1 MSIRKQRPPLGSYST
16 LQPYD
21 ARSDIMLSTHRYQP
35 SALTTLWRALWAVM
49 DYRMPMQCDMGIDK
63 QMSPKEEQ
71 AWIDVL
77 TPLYVLSLNANM
89 ETLQHSELTQLHPAL
104 VLLQDGAFSHQ
115 LDELFKTKNSQGHR
129 KTCPPKD
136 IIKQQDKLSKAC
148 ELIRSLQETCRI
160 SDSCY
165 TFERPCRNRQENI
178 HSWFDNIKA
187 QHTAIYVLR
196 ITILVNMLPTPL
208 SQEKP
213 FSGTIQEEIEL
224 IVKARKVISNLI
236 AKRQGIFKQLLDYHW
251 VLQYHNSL
259 GAHANMTLVFPADK
273 ASEGRRYVDI
283 IQEALTRR
291 GNGYIRVCYR
301 SGLSKDTGYK
311 HLPRGIG
318 DVILTRDDS
327 HQVAID
333 IMLKEYYLMSL
344 FIKLRLPTSIKL
356 ASSSLRKKS

>member
-1 MSIRKQRPPLGSYST
+1 MSIRKQQLSIGGYST
-16 LQPYD
+16 LQPCE
-21 ARSDIMLSTHRYQP
+21 ARDDIMLSTHRYQP
-35 SALTTLWRALWAVM
+35 SSLTTLWRALWVVVGS
-49 DYRMPMQCDMGIDK
+49 YMPTQCDMCIDK
-63 QMSPKEEQ
+63 QMGPMEEQ

-77 TPLYVLSLNANM
+77 TQLYVVSLNTNM

-104 VLLQDGAFSHQ
+104 ALLQDDAFSHQ
-115 LDELFKTKNSQGHR
+115 LDELFKTKNSLGHR

-136 IIKQQDKLSKAC
+136 IIKQRDKVSKAY
-148 ELIRSLQETCRI
+148 ELIRSLQEACRI

-165 TFERPCRNRQENI
+165 TFERTCRNRHKKI
-178 HSWFDNIKA
+178 YSWFDNIKG

-196 ITILVNMLPTPL
+196 ITILVNMLPIPL

-236 AKRQGIFKQLLDYHW
+236 AKKRGVFKQLLDYHW

-273 ASEGRRYVDI
+273 ASEGRRYVDF
-283 IQEALTRR
+283 IQESLARR
-291 GNGYIRVCYR
+291 GNEDVRACYR
-301 SGLSKDTGYK
+301 SSLSKDTRYK
-311 HLPRGIG
+311 HPSRGIG

-333 IMLKEYYLMSL
+333 IMLKEYYLKSL
-344 FIKLRLPTSIKL
+344 FIKLTLPASIKL
-356 ASSSLRKKS
+356 ASFSLRKKS

>member
-1 MSIRKQRPPLGSYST
+1 MSIRKQRLLLGSYST
-16 LQPYD
+16 LQPHH
-21 ARSDIMLSTHRYQP
+21 ARDDIRLSTHRYQP
-35 SALTTLWRALWAVM
+35 GSLTRLWRALWAVVN
-49 DYRMPMQCDMGIDK
+49 YRMPTQCDMGIDK
-63 QMSPKEEQ
+63 QMSPKEER
-71 AWIDVL
+71 AWTDVL

-115 LDELFKTKNSQGHR
+115 LDELFKTKNNQGHR
-129 KTCPPKD
+129 KTCPTKD

-196 ITILVNMLPTPL
+196 ITTLVNMLPIPL

-213 FSGTIQEEIEL
+213 FAGTTQEEIEL

-236 AKRQGIFKQLLDYHW
+236 AKKRGIFKQLLDYHW

-273 ASEGRRYVDI
+273 ASEGRRYVDF
-283 IQEALTRR
+283 IQESLARR
-291 GNGYIRVCYR
+291 GNEDVRACYR
-301 SGLSKDTGYK
+301 SSLSKDTRYK
-311 HLPRGIG
+311 YPPRGIG
-318 DVILTRDDS
+318 DVILTHDDS
-327 HQVAID
+327 QQVAID
-333 IMLKEYYLMSL
+333 VMLKEYYLKSL
-344 FIKLRLPTSIKL
+344 FIKLTLPASIKL
-356 ASSSLRKKS
+356 ASFSLRKKS

>member
-1 MSIRKQRPPLGSYST
+1 MSIRKQPLPIGGYST
-16 LQPYD
+16 MQPYD

-35 SALTTLWRALWAVM
+35 SALTTLWRALWAVVN
-49 DYRMPMQCDMGIDK
+49 YRIPMQCDMGIDK

-71 AWIDVL
+71 AWIDVI
-77 TPLYVLSLNANM
+77 TQLYVLSLNANM

-104 VLLQDGAFSHQ
+104 ALLQGGAFSHH

-129 KTCPPKD
+129 KARPPKD
-136 IIKQQDKLSKAC
+136 IIKQHDKLPKAC

-160 SDSCY
+160 SDSYY

-178 HSWFDNIKA
+178 HSWFDNIKG
-187 QHTAIYVLR
+187 QHAAIYVMR
-196 ITILVNMLPTPL
+196 ITILVNMLPIPL

-213 FSGTIQEEIEL
+213 FAGTTQEEIAL
-224 IVKARKVISNLI
+224 IVKARKTISKLMT
-236 AKRQGIFKQLLDYHW
+236 KRQGIFNLLVDYHW
-251 VLQYHNSL
+251 ALQYHDEL
-259 GAHANMTLVFPADK
+259 GIHANMTLVFPADK

-301 SGLSKDTGYK
+301 SRLGKDTGYK

-333 IMLKEYYLMSL
+333 IMLKEYYLKSL
-344 FIKLRLPTSIKL
+344 FIKLTLPASIKL
-356 ASSSLRKKS
+356 ASFSLRKKS